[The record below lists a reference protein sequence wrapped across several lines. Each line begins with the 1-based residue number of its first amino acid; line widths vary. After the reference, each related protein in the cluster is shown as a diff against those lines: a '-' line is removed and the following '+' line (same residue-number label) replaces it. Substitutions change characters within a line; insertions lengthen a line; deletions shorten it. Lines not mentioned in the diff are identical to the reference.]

1 MERWRY
7 SHVMECYIA
16 MKRISHGNMWTQKN
30 MYNLDSV
37 RWSQKQ
43 ATLIYGI
50 RNQDVIIIGELKG
63 ANIWE
68 EA

>member
-1 MERWRY
+1 
-7 SHVMECYIA
+7 
-16 MKRISHGNMWTQKN
+16 MWTQKN

-43 ATLIYGI
+43 ATLICGI
-50 RNQDVIIIGELKG
+50 RNQDVIITGELKG

>member
-1 MERWRY
+1 
-7 SHVMECYIA
+7 
-16 MKRISHGNMWTQKN
+16 MWTQKN

-50 RNQDVIIIGELKG
+50 RNQDVIIIGELRGQYLGGGLVGGLLKYWYCSIPWPG
-63 ANIWE
+63 
-68 EA
+68 